1 MNAPRP
7 FREDD
12 APGRIPES
20 LIDAVLDGSVDD
32 RTRREVNRALR
43 HDATRARD
51 VRETLEAIEA
61 MRHPIACPD
70 LTVDVLSALDRKH
83 RFLPARA
90 RRAMR
95 QTRLGLGLA
104 ALLAL
109 GTVAVAQRTI
119 PRLASIGS
127 PPTPISDV
135 AQSIHADA
143 GQAADCVRDGASL
156 VRASVPLLQT
166 SALKRSGS
174 SGDLRLDMPGEQRGN
189 GYRFQIDRVAS
200 ENFFGNSGGS
210 SGASSYQMS
219 SYQIM
224 AIDGGRFILIE
235 KSGER
240 SAGAIAL
247 PRWVTVRGSV
257 AFGSTSYGWDGRRID
272 RADGLADPA
281 VAGSS
286 ESSVRGGWVAEE
298 LP

>member
-20 LIDAVLDGSVDD
+20 LIDAVLDGSVDE

-51 VRETLEAIEA
+51 VRETLEAIDA

-70 LTVDVLSALDRKH
+70 LTVGVLSALDRKH

-174 SGDLRLDMPGEQRGN
+174 SDNLRLEMPGEQRGN

-210 SGASSYQMS
+210 SGASSYQIMS
-219 SYQIM
+219 
-224 AIDGGRFILIE
+224 IDGGRFILIE
-235 KSGER
+235 KIGER

-257 AFGSTSYGWDGRRID
+257 AFGSTSYGWDGRRIG
-272 RADGLADPA
+272 RVDGLADPA

-286 ESSVRGGWVAEE
+286 ESSARGGWVAEE